1 VSGVVKIEHA
11 RKHFGAVVALDNL
24 SLELRE
30 GECLALVGRN
40 GAGKTTT
47 IRAICGRVRL
57 DSGSIV
63 WQPREYVGMPNC
75 GLVPQQIAL
84 YPLLTAVE
92 NLEVFGGL
100 NKLRGAALRSRINWA
115 LAWTALSDRAHEPI
129 KRWSVGMQR
138 RLNIACGVLHS
149 PRLILLDE
157 PTSNVDPESRQRIWE
172 MLHGLR
178 DSGTALLLTT
188 HLLHEAEIMSD
199 RIAIID
205 KGSVIACGTLSDLV
219 RDTLGGEHRMT
230 LRLAAPLLEP
240 IVDGSR
246 SLGGTRIETTLHD
259 ILEQLPPL
267 LQRIQRAGGK
277 IQSLEVGVPDLETV
291 FLKLTKSKVDE

>member
-1 VSGVVKIEHA
+1 VSDIVKIEHA
-11 RKHFGAVVALDNL
+11 RKRFGSTVALDDL

-30 GECLALVGRN
+30 AECLALVGRN

-47 IRAICGRVRL
+47 IRAICGRLRL
-57 DSGSIV
+57 ESGSIV
-63 WQPREYVGMPNC
+63 WQPGDPLGSANC
-75 GLVPQQIAL
+75 GLVPQELAL

-100 NKLRGAALRSRINWA
+100 NKLRGAALRNRMDWA
-115 LAWTALSDRAHEPI
+115 LAWAGLSDRANEPI
-129 KRWSVGMQR
+129 RQWSVGMKR

-149 PRLILLDE
+149 PRLLLLDE

-178 DSGTALLLTT
+178 DSGTSLLLTT
-188 HLLHEAEIMSD
+188 HLLHEAEIVSD

-205 KGSVIACGTLSDLV
+205 KGRVIACGTLSELV
-219 RDTLGGEHRMT
+219 RDTLGREHRLI
-230 LRLAAPLLEP
+230 LRLAAPLSEP
-240 IVDGSR
+240 FDGVVSPDGMR
-246 SLGGTRIETTLHD
+246 FDATLHD

-267 LQRIQRAGGK
+267 LKKMEHAKVK
-277 IQSLEVGVPDLETV
+277 IQSLDIGVPDLEAV
-291 FLKLTKSKVDE
+291 FLQLTKAGVDE